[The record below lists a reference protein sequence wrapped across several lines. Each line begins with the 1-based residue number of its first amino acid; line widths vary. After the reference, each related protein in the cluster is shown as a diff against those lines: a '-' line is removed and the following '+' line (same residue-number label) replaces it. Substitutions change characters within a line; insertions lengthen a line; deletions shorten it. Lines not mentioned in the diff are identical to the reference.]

1 MTIHNY
7 DKQGCFRMGFQ
18 TIQLVVENRKAVVT
32 LNRPEAMNAMN
43 FQMLEELAD
52 CFEQLHNEQGVQVV
66 VVKGEGRVFSAGGDV
81 KMMVSSNDFNDFGN
95 IMGSITRLVKAFYT
109 LPMVTVSQ
117 IHGAAAGLGLSLALA
132 SDIVVAEEQSK
143 IAMNF
148 IGIGLVPDGGGHF
161 FMKERLGTV
170 KAKQAIW
177 EGRVMNGEE
186 AQQLGLVDYNVPAG
200 TAAATVDQVVG
211 KILASP
217 VLAMI
222 ETKKI
227 LHATRLP
234 ELEQILAAEE
244 QGQVRMRQTKDH
256 LEGIQA
262 FVAKRAPEFT
272 GE

>member
-1 MTIHNY
+1 
-7 DKQGCFRMGFQ
+7 MGFQ
-18 TIQLVVENRKAVVT
+18 TITLEVENRKAVLT
-32 LNRPEAMNAMN
+32 LNRPDAMNAMN
-43 FQMLEELAD
+43 FLMLEELAD
-52 CFEQLHNEQGVQVV
+52 CFEQLHNEEGVQVL

-81 KMMVSSNDFNDFGN
+81 KMMLASEDFNDFGK
-95 IMGSITRLVKAFYT
+95 IMGSITRLVKAYYT
-109 LPMVTVSQ
+109 LPMITIAQV
-117 IHGAAAGLGLSLALA
+117 HGAAAGLGLSLALA
-132 SDIVVAEEQSK
+132 SDIVVAEQPSK

-186 AQQLGLVDYNVPAG
+186 ALKVGLIDYNVPEGA
-200 TAAATVDQVVG
+200 AAATVDQVVG

-217 VLAMI
+217 VLSMI
-222 ETKKI
+222 ETKQI

-234 ELEQILAAEE
+234 ELVQILAAEE
-244 QGQVRMRQTKDH
+244 RGQIRMRQTADH
-256 LEGIQA
+256 LEGIQS
-262 FVAKRAPEFT
+262 FVEKRVPEFK

>member
-1 MTIHNY
+1 
-7 DKQGCFRMGFQ
+7 MGFQ
-18 TIQLVVENRKAVVT
+18 TITLEVENRKAVLT

-43 FQMLEELAD
+43 FLMLEELAD
-52 CFEQLHNEQGVQVV
+52 CFEQLHNEEGVQVLV
-66 VVKGEGRVFSAGGDV
+66 IKGEGRVFSAGGDV
-81 KMMVSSNDFNDFGN
+81 KMMLASEDFNDFGN
-95 IMGSITRLVKAFYT
+95 IMGSITRLVKAYYT
-109 LPMVTVSQ
+109 LPMITIAQV
-117 IHGAAAGLGLSLALA
+117 HGAAAGLGLSLALA
-132 SDIVVAEEQSK
+132 SDIVVAEQPSK

-186 AQQLGLVDYNVPAG
+186 ALKIGLIDYNVPEGA
-200 TAAATVDQVVG
+200 AAATVDQVVG

-217 VLAMI
+217 VLSMI

-234 ELEQILAAEE
+234 ELGQILASEE
-244 QGQVRMRQTKDH
+244 RGQTRMRQTADH
-256 LEGIQA
+256 LEGIQS
-262 FVAKRAPEFT
+262 FVEKRVPEFK
-272 GE
+272 GK